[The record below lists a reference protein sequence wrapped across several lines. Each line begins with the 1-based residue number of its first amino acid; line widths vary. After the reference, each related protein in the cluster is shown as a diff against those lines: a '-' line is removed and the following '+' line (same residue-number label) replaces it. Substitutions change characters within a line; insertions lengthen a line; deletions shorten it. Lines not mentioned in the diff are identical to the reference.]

1 MADADLDLVSG
12 TFIGKDN
19 AFNAGFVAGL
29 GVDWAV
35 TPSIFLRAEW
45 EYRLCDD
52 QWHQREY
59 QHRSSWRE
67 CALLGAPF
75 YCPPS
80 PTGFTTQFAKVDRGR
95 QVAYLRQWDTPPQRG
110 APIWKDR

>member
-1 MADADLDLVSG
+1 MADADLGLVSG

-45 EYRLCDD
+45 EYIAFATINGINASTNTGLV
-52 QWHQREY
+52 
-59 QHRSSWRE
+59 
-67 CALLGAPF
+67 GAGVRF
-75 YCPPS
+75 
-80 PTGFTTQFAKVDRGR
+80 
-95 QVAYLRQWDTPPQRG
+95 
-110 APIWKDR
+110 